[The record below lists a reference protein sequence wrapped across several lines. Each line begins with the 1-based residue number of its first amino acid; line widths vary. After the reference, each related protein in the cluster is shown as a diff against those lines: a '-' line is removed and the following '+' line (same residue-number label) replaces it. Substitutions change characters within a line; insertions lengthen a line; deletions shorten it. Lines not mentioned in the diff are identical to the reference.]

1 MFAPTALGV
10 AASLAPPE
18 RRGRAL
24 AVVTAGLAGATALGS
39 PLGTF
44 IGGFGGWRATLWF
57 VALLGAVAMVG
68 VWRML
73 RSVETPARIGL
84 RERFAPVRDAR
95 VALALLTNVLANG
108 GFLMVYTYAGLVLDR
123 VTGGDEKVLA
133 AVLLSWGVAATVGNL
148 LSGRLVD
155 RFGSRG
161 VMNAALFIAMLN
173 FCAMPWTTAHMGSAV
188 VSLVVWGLCGWGV
201 IVPQQHRLVKID
213 PRAAP
218 LLLALNN
225 TATYGGLACSS
236 LLGGVVL
243 LFIDRHDL
251 SLVGAAM
258 IAVALVLAEVTY
270 LCIVRVRPTATSQ
283 AAAA

>member
-1 MFAPTALGV
+1 MLGV
-10 AASLAPPE
+10 WS
-18 RRGRAL
+18 
-24 AVVTAGLAGATALGS
+24 
-39 PLGTF
+39 
-44 IGGFGGWRATLWF
+44 
-57 VALLGAVAMVG
+57 
-68 VWRML
+68 ML

-84 RERFAPVRDAR
+84 RERFAPARDAR
-95 VALALLTNVLANG
+95 VALALLTNLLANG

-123 VTGGDEKVLA
+123 VTGGDERVLA
-133 AVLLSWGVAATVGNL
+133 AVLLAWGVAATVGNL

-155 RFGSRG
+155 RFGSRS
-161 VMNAALFIAMLN
+161 VMNAALFIAMVN
-173 FCAMPWTTAHMGSAV
+173 FCAMPWTTAHMASAV

-213 PRAAP
+213 ARAAP

-236 LLGGVVL
+236 MLGGAVL

-258 IAVALVLAEVTY
+258 IAVALVLAEVTH
-270 LCIVRVRPTATSQ
+270 LFMVLSSMRERP
-283 AAAA
+283 AAAGLGAVPHQG